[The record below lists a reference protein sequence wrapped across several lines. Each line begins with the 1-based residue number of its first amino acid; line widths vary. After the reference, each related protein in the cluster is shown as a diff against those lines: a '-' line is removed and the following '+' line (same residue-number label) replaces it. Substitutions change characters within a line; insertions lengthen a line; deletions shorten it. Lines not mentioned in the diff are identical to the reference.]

1 MARFPRTGF
10 SALSFPSFRGVTSQL
25 VIANVAVFFVLLL
38 MQYAAPHVALIIV
51 TYCALTPALLLHG
64 WIWQLATYSFL
75 NQGVL
80 HVAFN
85 MLTLWFIG
93 SFLETSKGSRW
104 LLEIYFLCAIGGGL
118 IGSALTFTQI
128 FHASPLS
135 TTTSADAALF
145 GLLAAFAVLFGDLEM
160 YMFPLPIAIKAKYLV
175 IVYMLIE
182 VALLLSGGPP
192 LAYFV
197 ILSGALLGFC
207 VCPART
213 QKGHDN
219 GLQRKPLQYPQQLLP
234 LEAPADR
241 SQVRS
246 LHAQAKPRRPLR
258 PRRPLHRSR
267 RKARSQRPQVDEL
280 KTTALQEQTATDIGW
295 TRNRTLVISTGAKRS
310 GETCG
315 SFPAQPVVR
324 IRK

>member
-10 SALSFPSFRGVTSQL
+10 SALSFPSFSGVTSQL
-25 VIANVAVFFVLLL
+25 VIANVAVYFVLLL
-38 MQYAAPHVALIIV
+38 LQYAAPHVASIIV
-51 TYCALTPALLLHG
+51 TYFALTPVLLLHG
-64 WIWQLATYSFL
+64 WIWQVATYSFL

-104 LLEIYFLCAIGGGL
+104 LLEIYFLSAIGGGL
-118 IGSALTFTQI
+118 IGSALSFTRI
-128 FHASPLS
+128 FQASPLT

-182 VALLLSGGPP
+182 VALLLSGGPA

-197 ILSGALLGFC
+197 ILSGALLGFLF
-207 VCPART
+207 AR
-213 QKGHDN
+213 
-219 GLQRKPLQYPQQLLP
+219 R
-234 LEAPADR
+234 A
-241 SQVRS
+241 
-246 LHAQAKPRRPLR
+246 PRRGMSSAFSEGFFSLR
-258 PRRPLHRSR
+258 NNYYRWKRRRTA
-267 RKARSQRPQVDEL
+267 RKFEVYMRKQNRDVRFDNEGRYIDPDE
-280 KTTALQEQTATDIGW
+280 
-295 TRNRTLVISTGAKRS
+295 KRD
-310 GETCG
+310 
-315 SFPAQPVVR
+315 PND
-324 IRK
+324 RKWMN